1 MTLPKAPAA
10 ERNRE
15 PILEVLREEL
25 QGRARVLEIGSG
37 TGQHAVHFV
46 QALPYV
52 EWQTSDLPEQHA
64 AIEAWRAEVQLPNVL
79 PPLELDVRT
88 ADPESASYDA
98 VFSANTAHIMDL
110 GAVRAMFSLAG
121 RVLTDHGVFCLY
133 GPFRFEGSYTSL
145 SNAEFHES
153 LRQRDPAMGVR
164 DIVDLD
170 RFAAS
175 AGLRRVRLHALPA
188 NNHLAVWARQPRA
201 AADGAGT

>member
-1 MTLPKAPAA
+1 MTLPNAPAT

-37 TGQHAVHFV
+37 TGQHAVHFA
-46 QALPYV
+46 QALPHL

-64 AIEAWRAEVQLPNVL
+64 AIEAWRAQARLPNLL
-79 PPLELDVRT
+79 PPLDLDVRT
-88 ADPESASYDA
+88 ADLANASYDA
-98 VFSANTAHIMDL
+98 VFSANTAHIMDID
-110 GAVRAMFSLAG
+110 AVLAMFGLVG
-121 RVLTDHGVFCLY
+121 RVLTDDGVFCLY
-133 GPFRFEGSYTSL
+133 GPFRFAGRYTSR

-153 LRQRDPAMGVR
+153 LRQRDPSMGVR

-175 AGLRRVRLHALPA
+175 AGFARVRLHALPA
-188 NNHLAVWARQPRA
+188 NNHLAVWARPSQA
-201 AADGAGT
+201 GAGGAGK